1 MTSDHIVKS
10 YDEELNHL
18 NESILK
24 MGGLAEALLADALDS
39 VTKRD
44 PDRAQQTIDDDKKI
58 DHLETEIDQQV
69 VRLLALRQPMA
80 ADLRNIIAALKIS
93 SDIERIGDYGAN
105 VAKRAIP
112 LSATQTVKPL
122 FAINRMGRITLQM
135 IKTVLDAYTEGN
147 PDKAKEVWLRDEEVD
162 DLYTGLFRELL
173 TYMMEDPRN
182 ITPCTHML
190 FIARNLERIGDH
202 ATNIAETVYYMVKG
216 AHFEEDRPKGKGDRS
231 GLAVVKPEGKGN
243 GD

>member
-24 MGGLAEALLADALDS
+24 MGGLSEALLADALDS
-39 VTKRD
+39 VTRRD
-44 PDRAQQTIDDDKKI
+44 PELAERTIADDHKIDD
-58 DHLETEIDQQV
+58 LETEIDQLV

-80 ADLRNIIAALKIS
+80 ADLRNIVAALKIS

-112 LSATQTVKPL
+112 LCDAQTVKPL
-122 FAINRMGRITLQM
+122 FTINRMGRLTLQM
-135 IKTVLDAYTEGN
+135 IKNVLDAFTEGN
-147 PDKAKEVWLRDEEVD
+147 PEKAKEVWLRDEEVD
-162 DLYTGLFRELL
+162 DLYNSLFRELL

-182 ITPCTHML
+182 ISPCTHMV
-190 FIARNLERIGDH
+190 FIAKNIERIGDH

-216 AHFEEDRPKGKGDRS
+216 EHIEEARPKGDQS
-231 GLAVVKPEGKGN
+231 SFAVIRPEGEEHG
-243 GD
+243 G

>member
-1 MTSDHIVKS
+1 MSTQHIVKS

-39 VTKRD
+39 VVKRD
-44 PDRAQQTIDDDKKI
+44 LDLAQQTIDDDKKI
-58 DHLETEIDQQV
+58 DTLETEIDHQV

-93 SDIERIGDYGAN
+93 SEIERIGDYGAN

-112 LSATQTVKPL
+112 LFEDQTAKPL
-122 FAINRMGRITLQM
+122 FTINRMGRITLQM
-135 IKTVLDAYTEGN
+135 IKNVLDAYTEGN
-147 PDKAKEVWLRDEEVD
+147 ADKAREVWLRDEEVD
-162 DLYTGLFRELL
+162 DLYNSLFRELL

-202 ATNIAETVYYMVKG
+202 TTNVAETVHYMVKG
-216 AHFEEDRPKGKGDRS
+216 TQFQEDRPKGDLSDIAVEGPDGD
-231 GLAVVKPEGKGN
+231 
-243 GD
+243 

>member
-18 NESILK
+18 NEGILK
-24 MGGLAEALLADALDS
+24 MGGLAEALLADALNA
-39 VTKRD
+39 VIKRD
-44 PDRAQQTIDDDKKI
+44 PDLAQQTITDDKKI
-58 DHLETEIDQQV
+58 DSLEMEIDQQV

-112 LSATQTVKPL
+112 LSDEQTVKPL
-122 FAINRMGRITLQM
+122 FAINRMGRIALQM
-135 IKTVLDAYTEGN
+135 IKNVLDAYTEGN

-162 DLYTGLFRELL
+162 DLYNSLFRELL

-202 ATNIAETVYYMVKG
+202 ATNVAETVFYMVKG
-216 AHFEEDRPKGKGDRS
+216 EHFEEDRPKGDRS
-231 GLAVVKPEGKGN
+231 SFAVVKPEGEGH